1 MSATELQRDE
11 EKAAALS
18 IARKPLVVP
27 PTGQD
32 PALSVNH
39 PFYDVARHGIL
50 QVAGGLQLGGP
61 RIPDRCQRPV
71 GPVRWGVGSSGC
83 LPVASLSL
91 ALLTKGSVMLLPQR
105 EQTPVRTEKTSLPYG
120 QRRGWGNVLH
130 RCDQARGG
138 RGRLVCFSRGQRV
151 G

>member
-61 RIPDRCQRPV
+61 RIPDRCQRSR
-71 GPVRWGVGSSGC
+71 GPRGVGGGFIGLPPRC
-83 LPVASLSL
+83 LPLLGVVNQGQCYAASSKGTNTCPDREDEPPLRPAAGLGERVASL
-91 ALLTKGSVMLLPQR
+91 
-105 EQTPVRTEKTSLPYG
+105 
-120 QRRGWGNVLH
+120 
-130 RCDQARGG
+130 
-138 RGRLVCFSRGQRV
+138 
-151 G
+151 